1 MNGFQI
7 VNTRNRLHVICGIP
21 TGPLSRFL
29 PQCQTLEPFGLLTWD
44 SPLAR
49 QRFLSLPPLGP
60 VNHRAVGSAFSVW
73 TGCPHPDWTS
83 GWPSER
89 FIYLTPDS
97 KFSIHLSKNPE
108 GKIFMLGN
116 EFAVMERC
124 GSKQSKT
131 GERGCAARSL
141 LAGMTRN

>member
-1 MNGFQI
+1 MVFKSSTLGIGFTSFVEYLQ
-7 VNTRNRLHVICGIP
+7 VRFPVFSRNVKPWSH
-21 TGPLSRFL
+21 SAY
-29 PQCQTLEPFGLLTWD
+29 
-44 SPLAR
+44 SPGTVPWR
-49 QRFLSLPPLGP
+49 VRGSFHFRPLGP

-73 TGCPHPDWTS
+73 TGCPHPVWTS